1 MASFLELVQSNFK
14 PSVYDFYVADAKLLT
29 IQHQTA
35 KIFLNRDFK
44 KEFWEKN
51 FEELMVAASFEVYG
65 EPITI
70 QYQFTEET
78 TQYTP
83 QNGTIPPIEN
93 SIAEAAPAE
102 ILPTVHP
109 DIKPQYTFENFVQGT
124 IINGQKQPHWLSL
137 IIWEACTIHYLFLE
151 GLD

>member
-1 MASFLELVQSNFK
+1 MNQEQRFWHRFLELVQSNFK

-29 IQHQTA
+29 IQYQTA

-70 QYQFTEET
+70 LYQFTEET

-83 QNGTIPPIEN
+83 QSGAIQPIEN

-109 DIKPQYTFENFVQGT
+109 DIKPQMYIEV
-124 IINGQKQPHWLSL
+124 
-137 IIWEACTIHYLFLE
+137 
-151 GLD
+151 